1 MRLRIA
7 TWNVNSVRRRLMSLA
22 RLVKES
28 SPDVICLQET
38 KVEDTKFPTTEI
50 TALGYPQQIIYE
62 QKSYQSVAICSRVD
76 LADGKRRDWSGKF
89 EARHVYCR
97 LHPNVELH
105 NFYVPAG
112 GNEPNPLVNETF
124 FSTNY
129 PFLKKYQSGLHPSAA
144 PEQFWLEILM

>member
-1 MRLRIA
+1 MR
-7 TWNVNSVRRRLMSLA
+7 LA

-28 SPDVICLQET
+28 IPDVICLQET
-38 KVEDTKFPTTEI
+38 KVEDTKFPTTKI
-50 TALGYPQQIIYE
+50 TALGYPQQIIYG
-62 QKSYQSVAICSRVD
+62 QKSYHGVAICSRVD

-97 LHPNVELH
+97 LDPNVELH

-124 FSTNY
+124 FFTNY
-129 PFLKKYQSGLHPSAA
+129 PLLKKCRSGLQPGAA